1 MAMQTVP
8 VLETVIREV
17 QAGRRSALCV
27 VVATRGS
34 TPQGPGAM
42 MCVDEAGNV
51 VGTIGGGCG
60 EAEIRRRAFEMV
72 SAAPTEIANNVPRSQ
87 SPRLPEDCTLTDGT
101 VITLTL
107 DHDFGFDD
115 GLICGGHMDMA
126 VCVCSRS
133 EHADALRH
141 ALGELDGG
149 RPATIALTVV
159 TADGRVEYRLNLE
172 PTPKLVI
179 AGGGHIGRHL
189 AEMMPRFGFD
199 VSVIDDRPEFAN
211 AERFPAPVHPVVG
224 DIAETLARWPID
236 ANTYIV
242 IVTRGH
248 KYDEA
253 ALRAVIDSPA
263 RYLGMIGSRRK
274 IKVIYE
280 DLMHDGIPKEK
291 VYRVYA
297 PIGIA
302 INCVTPEEIALSIAA
317 QLVSTRRER
326 HASIVEG
333 PFPLQADAPIQP
345 SQPTCSS
352 GQTTTEIC

>member
-1 MAMQTVP
+1 MAMQTAA

-17 QAGRRSALCV
+17 QAGRKSALCV

-42 MCVDEAGNV
+42 MCVDEAGHV
-51 VGTIGGGCG
+51 EGTIGGGCT
-60 EAEIRRRAFEMV
+60 EAEVRRRALEMAI
-72 SAAPTEIANNVPRSQ
+72 AAPAEIANNVPRTP
-87 SPRLPEDCTLTDGT
+87 SPRLPEDRALTDGT

-115 GLICGGHMDMA
+115 GLICGGHMDVA
-126 VCVCSRS
+126 VCVCSRG
-133 EHADALRH
+133 EHAEALRH
-141 ALGELDGG
+141 ALDSLHGG
-149 RPATIALTVV
+149 RPATIPFVV
-159 TADGRVEYRLNLE
+159 TTADGSVEYRLNLE

-211 AERFPAPVHPVVG
+211 ADRFPAPVHPVVG
-224 DIAETLARWPID
+224 DIAETLAGWPIGE
-236 ANTYIV
+236 NTYIV

-274 IKVIYE
+274 IKVIYD
-280 DLMHDGIPKEK
+280 DLMHDGVPKEK
-291 VYRVYA
+291 LYRVYA

-302 INCVTPEEIALSIAA
+302 IKCVTPEEIALSIAA
-317 QLVSTRRER
+317 QLVSTRREPH
-326 HASIVEG
+326 HAAAVEG
-333 PFPLQADAPIQP
+333 PLPLKEGAAIE
-345 SQPTCSS
+345 SRHRACSS
-352 GQTTTEIC
+352 G